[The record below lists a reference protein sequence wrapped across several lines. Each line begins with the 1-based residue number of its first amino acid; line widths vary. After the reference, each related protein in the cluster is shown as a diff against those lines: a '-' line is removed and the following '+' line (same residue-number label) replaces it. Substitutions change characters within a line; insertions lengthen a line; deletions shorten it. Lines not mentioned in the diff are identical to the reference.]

1 MMLGTTT
8 EGAADADNLTIA
20 DSGDCGITIR
30 TGTTSTGSIYF
41 SDATSGAAGDDGFID
56 YNQSSRYLRFA
67 EKAPNPSGC
76 VSTSSAAGNVKL
88 NGDSPFVYLSDNDN
102 NWIRGDGLWIKSN

>member
-41 SDATSGAAGDDGFID
+41 QTLLAAPLK
-56 YNQSSRYLRFA
+56 RR
-67 EKAPNPSGC
+67 
-76 VSTSSAAGNVKL
+76 
-88 NGDSPFVYLSDNDN
+88 VY
-102 NWIRGDGLWIKSN
+102 